1 MDFFKKNLH
10 ILKNKEIV
18 SFLIATGGGL
28 LVWFLPTP
36 EQIKPESWNLLSIF
50 VFTILGV
57 IFKPL
62 PMGAITLLS
71 LTALVATKTLSLDEA
86 FSGFSHNVVWLV
98 VIAFFIAKGFVKTG
112 LGARVAYNII
122 MKLGHSTLGMSYGFL
137 ATDLLLAPAIPSL
150 TARSGGII
158 YPVLTS
164 VAKAFGSE
172 PQLHP
177 RKLGSFLIM
186 TAFHGSVVTSAMFL
200 TSMAGNPLA
209 AQIVASEDIQLTWG
223 SWALA
228 AVLPG
233 AISLLLIPLIL
244 YKFYPPEVKKTPDA
258 KIYARQ
264 KLQELGKFSLNEA
277 LMSIVFVILI
287 VLWIFGGFYKI
298 SATTAALMGIS
309 GLILFKVLSWED
321 IIKEKSAW
329 DTLVWFSVLIMM
341 ASFLNSFGLTNWFTS
356 SIVKHLDGVSWQM
369 AYVTLS
375 AIYFFSHYF
384 FASNVAHIGSMFAP
398 FFFLSVSL
406 GAPAMLCALT
416 FSFYSSLFG
425 GLTHYGCGPAPIFF
439 GSGYVKIG
447 DWWKFGFVF
456 GLINFI
462 LWMFLG
468 GAWWKLL
475 GLF

>member
-1 MDFFKKNLH
+1 
-10 ILKNKEIV
+10 
-18 SFLIATGGGL
+18 
-28 LVWFLPTP
+28 
-36 EQIKPESWNLLSIF
+36 
-50 VFTILGV
+50 
-57 IFKPL
+57 
-62 PMGAITLLS
+62 MG
-71 LTALVATKTLSLDEA
+71 
-86 FSGFSHNVVWLV
+86 
-98 VIAFFIAKGFVKTG
+98 
-112 LGARVAYNII
+112 
-122 MKLGHSTLGMSYGFL
+122 YGFL
-137 ATDLLLAPAIPSL
+137 ATDLLLSPAIPSL

-186 TAFHGSVVTSAMFL
+186 TAFHGSCVTSAMFL

-209 AQIVASEDIQLTWG
+209 AEIVASADIKLTWG
-223 SWALA
+223 TWALA
-228 AVLPG
+228 AAVPG
-233 AISLLLIPLIL
+233 LLSLILIPLIL
-244 YKFYPPEVKKTPDA
+244 YKFYPPEIKQTPDA
-258 KIYARQ
+258 KIYAHQ
-264 KLQELGKFSLNEA
+264 KLDELGKFSLNEG
-277 LMSIVFVILI
+277 LMLFVFILLI
-287 VLWIFGGFYKI
+287 ILWIFGSFCKI
-298 SATTAALMGIS
+298 SATTAALMGLC

-321 IIKEKSAW
+321 ITKEKSAW

-341 ASFLNSFGLTNWFTS
+341 ATFLNSFGLTNWLTS
-356 SIVKHLDGVSWQM
+356 NIVEHLHGVAWQG
-369 AYVTLS
+369 AYLFLS
-375 AIYFFSHYF
+375 AVYFFSHYF

-447 DWWKFGFVF
+447 DWWKFGFIF

-462 LWMFLG
+462 LWMFVG

>member
-1 MDFFKKNLH
+1 MDALKKNLGF
-10 ILKNKEIV
+10 LKNKEFL
-18 SFLIATGGGL
+18 SFLVAALGGGGVWL
-28 LVWFLPTP
+28 LQAP
-36 EQIKPESWNLLSIF
+36 EQISQEAWNLLSIF
-50 VFTILGV
+50 IFTILGV
-57 IFKPL
+57 ILKPL
-62 PMGAITLLS
+62 PMGAITLIS
-71 LTALVATKTLSLDEA
+71 LTMLVLTKTLTLDEA

-122 MKLGHSTLGMSYGFL
+122 KKLGHSTLGMGYGFL

-150 TARSGGII
+150 TARSGGIV

-172 PQLHP
+172 PLQHP

-209 AQIVASEDIQLTWG
+209 AEIVAGAGVQLTWG
-223 SWALA
+223 TWALA
-228 AVLPG
+228 AFLPG
-233 AISLLLIPLIL
+233 AVSLLIIPLIL
-244 YKFYPPEVKKTPDA
+244 YKFYPPEVKQTPDA
-258 KIYARQ
+258 KIYAKQ
-264 KLQELGKFSLNEA
+264 KLEELGKFSLNEA
-277 LMSIVFVILI
+277 LMTLVFIILI
-287 VLWIFGGFYKI
+287 ILWIFGGFYKI
-298 SATTAALMGIS
+298 SATTAALIGIC
-309 GLILFKVLSWED
+309 GLLLFKVFSWDD

-341 ASFLNSFGLTNWFTS
+341 ASFLNSFGLTKWFTS
-356 SIVKHLDGVSWQM
+356 NIVTHLSGVSWQT
-369 AYVTLS
+369 AYFILS
-375 AIYFFSHYF
+375 ALYFFSHYF

-406 GAPAMLCALT
+406 GAPATLCALT

-462 LWMFLG
+462 IWMFVG

>member
-1 MDFFKKNLH
+1 MDVLKKKLH
-10 ILKNKEIV
+10 ILKNKELL
-18 SFLIATGGGL
+18 SFLLAAGGGL
-28 LVWFLPTP
+28 LVRLLPIP
-36 EQIKPESWNLLSIF
+36 EEISPEAWNLFSIF

-62 PMGAITLLS
+62 PMGAITLIA
-71 LTALVATKTLSLDEA
+71 LTTLVATKTLTLDEA
-86 FSGFSHNVVWLV
+86 LSGFSHNVVWLV
-98 VIAFFIAKGFVKTG
+98 VIAFFIAKGFIKTG
-112 LGARVAYNII
+112 LGARIAYHII
-122 MKLGHSTLGMSYGFL
+122 KKLGHSTLGMGYGFL

-158 YPVLTS
+158 YPVLTA

-172 PQLHP
+172 PQQHP

-209 AQIVASEDIQLTWG
+209 AEIVAGVGVELTWG
-223 SWALA
+223 TWALA
-228 AVLPG
+228 AMVPG
-233 AISLLLIPLIL
+233 FVSLLLIPVVL
-244 YKFYPPEVKKTPDA
+244 YKLYPPEVKQTPDA

-264 KLQELGKFSLNEA
+264 KLEELGKFSLDEA
-277 LMSIVFVILI
+277 LMSLVFVLLIILW
-287 VLWIFGGFYKI
+287 VFGGFYKV
-298 SATTAALMGIS
+298 SATTAALIGLS
-309 GLILFKVLSWED
+309 GLILCKVLSWED
-321 IIKEKSAW
+321 IVKEKSAW

-356 SIVKHLDGVSWQM
+356 SIVKDLSGVPWEM
-369 AYVTLS
+369 AYIVLS

-447 DWWKFGFVF
+447 DWWKFGLVF